1 MRDNAEQQRLDEV
14 LAGKA
19 HWRKWGPYLSE
30 RQWGT
35 VREDYSA
42 HGTAWDYLPHDHA
55 RSRAYRWGEDGIA
68 GISDDQQRLC
78 LSLALWNGRDPILKE
93 RLFGL
98 TNSEGNHGEDVKELY
113 YYLDA
118 TPTHSYLK
126 MLYKYPQREFPYAQL
141 VEENRRRGKD
151 QPEFELLD
159 SGILDDNRYFD
170 VFVEY
175 AKAGPDDILMLVTVH
190 NRGPEDAPIHVLPQL
205 WFRNTWSWEAKAP
218 KPKLWLETGAVTVS
232 HATLGTYRLYAEGDP
247 KWLFCDNETN
257 TRRLFGLDNETQ
269 HAKDALHD
277 FVVSGNTN
285 AINPAQT
292 GTKAGAYYHATVPA
306 GGSTQVRIRLR
317 KYGECATA
325 VSAASSLELAKVNC
339 SQSCEM
345 LNAPFRDFDA
355 VFAQRRQ
362 ETDEFFEQLQT
373 DIADTDA
380 QLVQRQA
387 LAGMIWNKQFYYFDV
402 PEWLKGDS
410 SQPPPP
416 VERHFG
422 RNREWAHLNNADII
436 SMPDKWEYPW
446 YAAWDLAF
454 HMIPFAMIDPEFAK
468 DQLVLLTREWY
479 MHPNGQLPA
488 YEWAFGDVNPPVHA
502 WATWRV
508 FEIDRAQR
516 RAAGELGY
524 VGDLA
529 FLERVFHKL
538 MLNFTWWVNRKDAQG
553 RNIFQG
559 GFLGLDNIGVFD
571 RSAPLPTGGFIN
583 QADGTSWMAMYS
595 LNLMRIALEL
605 AQHNRVY
612 EDIATKFFEHF
623 LHIAEAMN
631 RIGTKDMCA
640 EGGVGLWCEHDQ
652 FYYDVLNL
660 PDGRIVPL
668 KVRSMVG
675 LIPLFAV
682 ETIEPEL
689 LDRLPDFKRR
699 LEWFLNYRPDLA
711 ALVSHWNVPGKGQ
724 RRLLSLLRGHRMKA
738 LLRRMLDE
746 SEFLSEFGVRAL
758 SRVHRD
764 QPYEFPLN
772 RHTLTVRYQS
782 GESDTGAFG
791 GNSNWRGPI
800 WFPVNY
806 LLIESLQKFDGYY
819 GDEFRIECPTGSG
832 QFMSI
837 GQVAAELSRR
847 LTRIFLRGVDGQRPV
862 FGPRATAVSAVPN
875 SCATAV
881 PAVSSACGGHEHCSQ
896 SSGTHH
902 DALCSQSS
910 GTRHEKLQSDPN
922 FRDYVLFHEYF
933 DGDTGRGVGASH
945 QCGWTGLVA
954 GLLGLSECSSHSR
967 SAVSSNA
974 PPTALTRRRPVVVAS
989 GS

>member
-1 MRDNAEQQRLDEV
+1 MDRPRGLQARYGSADRAVAGFRGTTVHENAEQQRLDE
-14 LAGKA
+14 ANQDEA
-19 HWRKWGPYLSE
+19 AWRKWGPYLSE

-35 VREDYSA
+35 VREDYSP
-42 HGTAWDYLPHDHA
+42 HGAAWDYLCHDHA

-93 RLFGL
+93 RMFGL
-98 TNSEGNHGEDVKELY
+98 TNGEANHGEDVKELY

-151 QPEFELLD
+151 RPEFELLD
-159 SGILDDNRYFD
+159 TGVFDDGRYFD

-175 AKAGPDDILMLVTVH
+175 AKAGPEDILVLITVH
-190 NRGPEDAPIHVLPQL
+190 NRGPQEAAIYVLPQL
-205 WFRNTWSWEAKAP
+205 WSRNTWSWDGKPAKP
-218 KPKLWLETGAVTVS
+218 WLALKDGAVVAS
-232 HATLGTYRLYAEGDP
+232 HPSLGEYRLYADGDP
-247 KWLFCDNETN
+247 TWMFCDNETN
-257 TRRLFGLDNETQ
+257 TRRLFGLD
-269 HAKDALHD
+269 AGRGFFKDAFHER
-277 FVVSGNTN
+277 VVSGDVK
-285 AINPAQT
+285 AVNPAQT
-292 GTKAGAYYHATVPA
+292 GTKAGAWYRASVPA
-306 GGSTQVRIRLR
+306 GGSTRFRLR
-317 KYGECATA
+317 L
-325 VSAASSLELAKVNC
+325 SAAAPR
-339 SQSCEM
+339 
-345 LNAPFRDFDA
+345 APFHDFDA
-355 VFAQRRQ
+355 TFERRRQ
-362 ETDEFFEQLQT
+362 EADEFYAALQ
-373 DIADTDA
+373 ADVADA
-380 QLVQRQA
+380 DARLVQRQA
-387 LAGMIWNKQFYYFDV
+387 LAGMIWNEQFYYFDV
-402 PEWLKGDS
+402 PQWLEGDPG
-410 SQPPPP
+410 QPPPP
-416 VERHFG
+416 RERRYG
-422 RNREWAHLNNADII
+422 RNREWLHLNNADVI

-454 HMIPFAMIDPEFAK
+454 HMIPFAMIDARFAK
-468 DQLVLLTREWY
+468 SQLVLLTREWY

-508 FEIDRAQR
+508 FQIDRKQQR
-516 RAAGELGY
+516 LRGRPGY

-553 RNIFQG
+553 RNVFQG

-583 QADGTSWMAMYS
+583 QADGTSWMAMYC

-605 AQHNRVY
+605 ALHNRVY

-631 RIGTKDMCA
+631 NVGTHDLCTGPTSSRA
-640 EGGVGLWCEHDQ
+640 DGGVGLWCEHDQ

-660 PDGRIVPL
+660 PDGRAVPL

-682 ETIEPEL
+682 ETLEPEV
-689 LDRLPDFKRR
+689 LDRLPEFKRR

-711 ALVSHWNVPGKGQ
+711 ALVSHWDVPGKGQ

-746 SEFLSEFGVRAL
+746 SEFLSDYGIRAL
-758 SRVHRD
+758 SRAHRD
-764 QPYEFPLN
+764 RPYEFDVGG
-772 RHTLTVRYQS
+772 HTMSVRYQPA
-782 GESDTGAFG
+782 ESDSGAFG

-806 LLIESLQKFDGYY
+806 LLVESLQKFHHYY
-819 GDEFRIECPTGSG
+819 GDEFKIECPTGSG
-832 QFMSI
+832 RLVTI
-837 GQVAAELSRR
+837 RQVADEISRR
-847 LTRIFLRGVDGQRPV
+847 LTRIFLRDGDGRRPV
-862 FGPRATAVSAVPN
+862 FGAP
-875 SCATAV
+875 
-881 PAVSSACGGHEHCSQ
+881 
-896 SSGTHH
+896 SGTDETAARRYEH
-902 DALCSQSS
+902 LS
-910 GTRHEKLQSDPN
+910 RDPN
-922 FRDYVLFHEYF
+922 FCNLVPFHEYF

-954 GLLGLSECSSHSR
+954 KLL
-967 SAVSSNA
+967 A
-974 PPTALTRRRPVVVAS
+974 PRERKPKPGPKQRMTPNKKEERALA
-989 GS
+989 